1 MNSFKKSTMWMLL
14 FSIVVCA
21 PFKLWA
27 QKTTGFKVL
36 NDYKIPSLGGW
47 DYITVD
53 GANKRVYVSHGT
65 QVNVISTT
73 GDSIGYIPKTTGVHG
88 VALVHA
94 LGKGFTS
101 NGRTNSI
108 TVFDLKTLT
117 ATGEITLPA
126 RNPDAIFY
134 DDFSKKIIT
143 CNGGSKDLTFVDP
156 ITEKVVATVALG
168 EKLETA
174 VSDGKGKI
182 FVNGEDNS
190 MVHVVDAIT
199 FKEITSYKIDGGSSP
214 SGLDID
220 RKTNRLFIGC
230 GDSKTMVIMDASN
243 GKTVAKFPI
252 GRTDGLVF
260 DPELKI
266 AYASN
271 GEGTITAVRELSA
284 DKFEF
289 IENITSEPGARTIGI
304 DLVTHH
310 LFLPTAKSEPAPAPT
325 TDNPRP
331 RPKQIPGTFHV
342 IEVGK

>member
-1 MNSFKKSTMWMLL
+1 MNAIKKSAVLVI
-14 FSIVVCA
+14 FSIA
-21 PFKLWA
+21 IALPFQSRA

-36 NDYKIPSLGGW
+36 NDYKIPSPGGW
-47 DYITVD
+47 DYILVD

-88 VALVHA
+88 IALVHS

-101 NGRTNSI
+101 NGRSNSV
-108 TVFDLKTLT
+108 TVFDLKTLK
-117 ATGEITLPA
+117 ATGEIALPA
-126 RNPDAIFY
+126 KNPDAIFY

-143 CNGGSKDLTFVDP
+143 CNGGSHDLCFIDP
-156 ITEKVVATVALG
+156 VTEKVISTVQLG

-190 MVHVVDAIT
+190 TVHVVNATALKKIT
-199 FKEITSYKIDGGSSP
+199 TYKIDGGSSP

-220 RKTNRLFIGC
+220 RKTNRLFIAC
-230 GDSKTMVIMDASN
+230 GDSKTMVVMDASN

-252 GRTDGLVF
+252 GRSDGLVF
-260 DPELKI
+260 DPALKI

-271 GEGTITAVRELSA
+271 GEGTITAVKEISA
-284 DKFEF
+284 DKFEL
-289 IENITSEPGARTIGI
+289 IENITTEPGARTIGI

-310 LFLPTAKSEPAPAPT
+310 LFLPTAKLEAVAPT
-325 TDNPRP
+325 AENAHP
-331 RPKQIPGTFHV
+331 RPKMVPGTFHV

>member
-1 MNSFKKSTMWMLL
+1 MKPMKKSAALL
-14 FSIVVCA
+14 ILCSVALNV
-21 PFKLWA
+21 PFNASA
-27 QKTTGFKVL
+27 QQTTGFKVL
-36 NDYKIPSLGGW
+36 NDYKIPSVGGW

-53 GANKRVYVSHGT
+53 GANKRVYVSHGM

-73 GDSIGYIPKTTGVHG
+73 GDSLGYIPKTTGVHG
-88 VALVHA
+88 IALVHD
-94 LGKGFTS
+94 LNKGFTS
-101 NGRTNSI
+101 NGRSNSV

-117 ATGEITLPA
+117 TTGEIQLTA

-134 DDFSKKIIT
+134 DDFSKKVIT
-143 CNGGSKDLTFVDP
+143 CNGGSHDLSFIDP
-156 ITEKVVATVALG
+156 ATEKTVATVQLG
-168 EKLETA
+168 QKLETA

-190 MVHVVDAIT
+190 EVIVVDAIAY
-199 FKEITSYKIDGGSSP
+199 KEIARYKIDGGSSP

-220 RKTNRLFIGC
+220 RETNRLFIAC
-230 GDSKTMVIMDASN
+230 GDSKTMVVMDASN
-243 GKTVAKFPI
+243 GKTVGTFPI

-260 DPELKI
+260 DPALKI

-289 IENITSEPGARTIGI
+289 IENITTEPGARTIGI

-331 RPKQIPGTFHV
+331 RGKQIPGSFHV
-342 IEVGK
+342 IEVGN

>member
-1 MNSFKKSTMWMLL
+1 MNPIKKYAVLLML
-14 FSIVVCA
+14 FSIAVSV
-21 PFKLWA
+21 PFSVWS
-27 QKTTGFKVL
+27 QQTTGFKVL
-36 NDYKIPSLGGW
+36 NDYKIASPGGW
-47 DYITVD
+47 DYILVD
-53 GANKRVYVSHGT
+53 GVNKRVYVSHGT

-73 GDSIGYIPKTTGVHG
+73 GDSLGYIPKTTGVHG
-88 VALVHA
+88 IAVVHD
-94 LGKGFTS
+94 LNKGFTS
-101 NGRTNSI
+101 NGRSNSV
-108 TVFDLKTLT
+108 TVFDLKTLA
-117 ATGEITLPA
+117 ATGEIALTA
-126 RNPDAIFY
+126 KNPDAIFY
-134 DDFSKKIIT
+134 DDFSKKVIT
-143 CNGGSKDLTFVDP
+143 CNGGSKDLSFVDP
-156 ITEKVVATVALG
+156 VTEKVVATVPLG

-190 MVHVVDAIT
+190 TVHVVDATT
-199 FKEITSYKIDGGSSP
+199 FKEIASYKIDGGTSP

-220 RKTNRLFIGC
+220 RQTNRLFIAC
-230 GDSKTMVIMDASN
+230 GDSKTMVVMDASN
-243 GKTVAKFPI
+243 GKTVGTFPI
-252 GRTDGLVF
+252 GRSDGLVF

-289 IENITSEPGARTIGI
+289 IENITTEPGARTIGI

-310 LFLPTAKSEPAPAPT
+310 LFLPTAKFGPAPAPT

-331 RPKQIPGTFHV
+331 RPSHIPGTFHV

>member
-1 MNSFKKSTMWMLL
+1 MNLIKRYAATLALFGLAASVPSTGW
-14 FSIVVCA
+14 S
-21 PFKLWA
+21 
-27 QKTTGFKVL
+27 QTSTGFKVL
-36 NDYKIPSLGGW
+36 NDYKINSPGGW
-47 DYITVD
+47 DYILVD

-73 GDSIGYIPKTTGVHG
+73 GDSLGYIPKTTGVHG
-88 VALVHA
+88 IALVHD
-94 LGKGFTS
+94 LNKGFTS
-101 NGRTNSI
+101 NGRANSV

-117 ATGEITLPA
+117 RTNDIDLPVK
-126 RNPDAIFY
+126 NPDAIFY

-143 CNGGSKDLTFVDP
+143 CDGGSHDLCFIDP
-156 ITEKVVATVALG
+156 ATEKVVGTVQLG

-190 MVHVVDAIT
+190 TVHVVDAT
-199 FKEITSYKIDGGSSP
+199 TLKEITSYKIDGGSSP

-230 GDSKTMVIMDASN
+230 GDSKTMVVMDASN
-243 GKTVAKFPI
+243 GKTLGKFPI

-260 DPELKI
+260 DPQLKI

-271 GEGTITAVRELSA
+271 GEGTITAVREVNA
-284 DKFEF
+284 NKFEL
-289 IENITSEPGARTIGI
+289 IENITTEPGARTIGI

-310 LFLPTAKSEPAPAPT
+310 LYLPTAKFGTAPAAT

-331 RPKQIPGTFHV
+331 RAPMIPGSFHV

>member
-1 MNSFKKSTMWMLL
+1 MNSKQKSAVLIL
-14 FSIVVCA
+14 FSIITA
-21 PFKLWA
+21 LPFQSWA

-36 NDYKIPSLGGW
+36 NDYKITSPGGW
-47 DYITVD
+47 DYILVD

-73 GDSIGYIPKTTGVHG
+73 GDSLGYIPKTTGVHG
-88 VALVHA
+88 IALVQS

-101 NGRTNSI
+101 NGRANSV

-117 ATGEITLPA
+117 ATGEIALPVK
-126 RNPDAIFY
+126 NPDAIFY

-143 CNGGSKDLTFVDP
+143 CDGGSHDLCFIDP
-156 ITEKVVATVALG
+156 ATEKVVGTVQLG

-190 MVHVVDAIT
+190 TVHVVDAT
-199 FKEITSYKIDGGSSP
+199 TLMEITSYKIDGGSSP

-220 RKTNRLFIGC
+220 RETNRLFIGC
-230 GDSKTMVIMDASN
+230 GDSKTMVVMDASN
-243 GKTVAKFPI
+243 GKTVGTFPI

-260 DPELKI
+260 DPQLKI

-271 GEGTITAVRELSA
+271 GEGTITAVKEISA
-284 DKFEF
+284 DKFEL
-289 IENITSEPGARTIGI
+289 IENITTEPGARTIGI

-310 LFLPTAKSEPAPAPT
+310 LYLPTAKFGATPAAT

-331 RPKQIPGTFHV
+331 RPQMVPGSFHV